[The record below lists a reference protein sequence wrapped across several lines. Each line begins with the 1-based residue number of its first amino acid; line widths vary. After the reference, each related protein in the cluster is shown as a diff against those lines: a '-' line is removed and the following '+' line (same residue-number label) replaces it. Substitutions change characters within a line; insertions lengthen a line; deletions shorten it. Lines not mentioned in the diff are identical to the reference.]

1 MYQAERKLAYLEYTT
16 EDKTNAKNTFAATE
30 KFERDAG
37 KDLCEMSTE
46 ELVAILLSFKAK
58 TTIRQ
63 KRTIITNYINWCRA
77 LGYCKVNWLD
87 YKLYPNE
94 KIFAAIDESQ
104 ERYYLTPE
112 KYEEYYQ
119 KILAANDG
127 VYNASIFVAL
137 YEGIAGNYYINLT
150 HLKTGDIDPETRTV
164 RLYEGNTRTVSERL
178 IKLLLETSQIRTL
191 QNKSQPSHLT
201 ESLYPDSVWY
211 STKAMAPESM
221 WRRFRD
227 RLKMM
232 KEIVGDDRL
241 TASTVTSSGFFNY
254 VCSSAIRDGLDIKA
268 DLLDTSTKVDKRV
281 AGRVPSEYKYKKY
294 IEEFGSN
301 MSFAYFK
308 YSFSAFAK
316 YL

>member
-1 MYQAERKLAYLEYTT
+1 MPDRIPVSYT
-16 EDKTNAKNTFAATE
+16 
-30 KFERDAG
+30 
-37 KDLCEMSTE
+37 
-46 ELVAILLSFKAK
+46 
-58 TTIRQ
+58 
-63 KRTIITNYINWCRA
+63 
-77 LGYCKVNWLD
+77 
-87 YKLYPNE
+87 
-94 KIFAAIDESQ
+94 
-104 ERYYLTPE
+104 
-112 KYEEYYQ
+112 
-119 KILAANDG
+119 
-127 VYNASIFVAL
+127 
-137 YEGIAGNYYINLT
+137 
-150 HLKTGDIDPETRTV
+150 H
-164 RLYEGNTRTVSERL
+164 
-178 IKLLLETSQIRTL
+178 LETSQIRTL

-254 VCSSAIRDGLDIKA
+254 VCSSAVRDGLDIKA

-301 MSFAYFK
+301 TVSYTHLPFSYKLPGAAAALAGNCFESRFDKYFWRIPARHID
-308 YSFSAFAK
+308 YTYTQHPF
-316 YL
+316 